1 MPYKNKGKAKK
12 GARKSN
18 KLTPAKVQS
27 MIKKTIY
34 KEAETKL
41 YPLETALSLGANQG
55 QMVNV
60 SGVAT
65 QGTDNEQRIGD
76 IIRGIGLEIRFMLK
90 SVRALPYG
98 GLIRVVVFRS
108 SRNEFSTINDNLM
121 LSTSN
126 EPIQL
131 TTDDT
136 TDFIRS
142 LNRKQFNAVLLD
154 KTFKISSYDY
164 DTNPTTPISVGQG
177 TKDFITYRKFFKFN
191 SKHLFPVDGSG
202 EAEINNLRVMFI
214 YRQANNNTTTAGDII
229 GELMT
234 RFYYKDI

>member
-41 YPLETALSLGANQG
+41 YPVETAIALGANQG
-55 QMVNV
+55 QMISV
-60 SGVAT
+60 SNIST

-76 IIRGIGLEIRFMLK
+76 IIRGIGLELRLILK
-90 SVRALPYG
+90 ASNRNIQNSVVRM
-98 GLIRVVVFRS
+98 VVFRS

-121 LSTSN
+121 LTTAN
-126 EPIQL
+126 EPTQL
-131 TTDDT
+131 TTDDA
-136 TDFIRS
+136 TDLIRS
-142 LNRKQFNAVLLD
+142 LNRKQLNSVLYD
-154 KTFKISSYDY
+154 KSFKIAPGDFDNVSGW
-164 DTNPTTPISVGQG
+164 SVGQG
-177 TKDFITYRKFFKFN
+177 TKDFITLRKFFKFS

-214 YRQANNNTTTAGDII
+214 YRQISGGASTASDIT
-229 GELMT
+229 GELMS